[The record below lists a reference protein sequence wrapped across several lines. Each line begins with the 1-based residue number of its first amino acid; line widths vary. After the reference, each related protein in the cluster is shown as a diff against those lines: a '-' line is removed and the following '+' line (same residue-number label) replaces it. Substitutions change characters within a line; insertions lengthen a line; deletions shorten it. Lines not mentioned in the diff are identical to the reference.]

1 MDTSST
7 VAAASGSAPSAPL
20 GTPAGPGWRQMVAPF
35 ETPSLV
41 HSIWQVASTLVPL
54 AVALYV
60 MYRSLALPYW
70 VTLLLA
76 VPTAGLIVRTFTIMH
91 DCAHGS
97 LFGKRWANDAVG
109 WFTGVL
115 ALTPYVQWRRD
126 HVLHHASSGDL
137 NRRGNGDVW
146 TLTVREYR
154 ALSRAGKLR
163 YRVFRH
169 PVVLFGLGP
178 LHLAL
183 GQRWRS
189 MSTATGRKEL
199 ASVRE
204 TDLALLALGLGFS
217 ALIGPAALAEIYVPV
232 FMIAGAAGIWLF
244 YVQHQFEDT
253 YWADHEQW
261 DYVTASIRGSS
272 YYKLPAVLDWFTC
285 SIGLHHVH
293 HLSPRI
299 PNYRLHECHAANAQL
314 QEATTIGLLESRKSV
329 RLTLW
334 DEEAHRLVG
343 WDALRRPSA
352 PIRRRLDT

>member
-1 MDTSST
+1 MDTNLS
-7 VAAASGSAPSAPL
+7 AARASNSPPPTARDVG
-20 GTPAGPGWRQMVAPF
+20 AGLGWRQMVAPY
-35 ETPSLV
+35 ESPSAGR
-41 HSIWQVASTLVPL
+41 SIWQVASTLVPL
-54 AVALYV
+54 AIALYV
-60 MYRSLALPYW
+60 MYRTLALPYW

-76 VPTAGLIVRTFTIMH
+76 VPTAGLTVRTFTIMH

-97 LFGKRWANDAVG
+97 LFRKRWANDVVG

-137 NRRGNGDVW
+137 NRRGHGDVW
-146 TLTVREYR
+146 TLTIREYQ
-154 ALSRAGKLR
+154 ALSRTGKLR
-163 YRVFRH
+163 YRLFRH
-169 PVVLFGLGP
+169 PIVLFGLGP
-178 LHLAL
+178 LQLAL

-189 MSTATGRKEL
+189 ISTATGKKEQ

-204 TDLALLALGLGFS
+204 TNLALVALVLGFS
-217 ALIGPAALAEIYVPV
+217 ALIGPLAVTKIYVPV

-244 YVQHQFEDT
+244 YVQHQFENT
-253 YWADHEQW
+253 YWAEHEQW

-272 YYKLPAVLDWFTC
+272 YYKLPAVLNWFTC
-285 SIGLHHVH
+285 NIGLHHVH

-299 PNYRLHECHAANAQL
+299 PNYRLQACHAANAQL
-314 QEATTIGLLESRKSV
+314 QDATTIGILESRKSV

-343 WDALRRPSA
+343 WDALRRPPA
-352 PIRRRLDT
+352 TA

>member
-1 MDTSST
+1 MTATSVASPGST
-7 VAAASGSAPSAPL
+7 SAASGSRA
-20 GTPAGPGWRQMVAPF
+20 WRDMVAPF
-35 ETPSLV
+35 ESPSRL

-54 AVALYV
+54 AAALYL
-60 MYRSLALPYW
+60 MDRSLALPYW

-76 VPTAGLIVRTFTIMH
+76 VPTAGLVVRTFTLMH

-97 LFGKRWANDAVG
+97 LFASRRANDAVG
-109 WFTGVL
+109 WFTGVI

-137 NRRGNGDVW
+137 ERRGHGDVW

-154 ALSRAGKLR
+154 ALSRLGRLR

-169 PVVLFGLGP
+169 PLVLFGLGP

-189 MSTATGRKEL
+189 LSTATGRKEQ

-204 TDLALLALGLGFS
+204 TNLALVALALGFS
-217 ALIGPAALAEIYVPV
+217 AWIGPLAVAEIYVPV

-244 YVQHQFEDT
+244 YVQHQFEGT
-253 YWADHEQW
+253 YWAGHDEW

-272 YYKLPAVLDWFTC
+272 YYRLPAVLNWFTC

-299 PNYRLHECHAANAQL
+299 PNYRLRECHTANARL
-314 QEATTIGLLESRKSV
+314 QEATTIGLLESRRTV

-334 DEEAHRLVG
+334 DEEARRLVG
-343 WDALRRPSA
+343 WEAVRGATHAAR
-352 PIRRRLDT
+352 

>member
-1 MDTSST
+1 MDTTPTAPTAPGST
-7 VAAASGSAPSAPL
+7 AGAPPDARGAL
-20 GTPAGPGWRQMVAPF
+20 AWRQMVAPY
-35 ETPSLV
+35 EAPSV
-41 HSIWQVASTLVPL
+41 MRSSWQVASTLVPL
-54 AVALYV
+54 ALALYV

-76 VPTAGLIVRTFTIMH
+76 IPAAGLTVRTFTIMH

-97 LFGKRWANDAVG
+97 LFARRWANDAVG

-137 NRRGNGDVW
+137 NRRGHGDVW
-146 TLTVREYR
+146 TLTVREYQ
-154 ALSRAGKLR
+154 ALSPLGRLR

-189 MSTATGRKEL
+189 RSTATGKKEQ

-204 TDLALLALGLGFS
+204 TNLALLALILGFS
-217 ALIGPAALAEIYVPV
+217 ALIGPWAVLAIYAPV
-232 FMIAGAAGIWLF
+232 FMLAGAAGIWLF

-253 YWADHEQW
+253 YWAEHDQW
-261 DYVTASIRGSS
+261 DYVAASIRGSS
-272 YYKLPAVLDWFTC
+272 YYKLPALLNWFTC

-299 PNYRLHECHAANAQL
+299 PNYRLHECHAANARL
-314 QEATTIGLLESRKSV
+314 QEATTIGILESRKSV

-334 DEEAHRLVG
+334 DEDTNRLVG
-343 WDALRRPSA
+343 WDVLRRTA
-352 PIRRRLDT
+352 AAR

>member
-1 MDTSST
+1 MQMPPTT
-7 VAAASGSAPSAPL
+7 ARISGSAPSAVPES
-20 GTPAGPGWRQMVAPF
+20 GAGPGWRRMVAPY
-35 ETPSLV
+35 ETPSMA
-41 HSIWQVASTLVPL
+41 HSLWQVTSTLVPL
-54 AVALYV
+54 ALALYV
-60 MYRSLALPYW
+60 MYRSLALSYW

-76 VPTAGLIVRTFTIMH
+76 VPTAGLVVRTFTIMH

-97 LFGKRWANDAVG
+97 LFDKRWANDAVG

-137 NRRGNGDVW
+137 NRRGHGDVW

-154 ALSRAGKLR
+154 ARSRVGKLR
-163 YRVFRH
+163 YRLFRH
-169 PVVLFGLGP
+169 PLVLFGLGP
-178 LHLAL
+178 LQLAL
-183 GQRWRS
+183 GQRWRTI
-189 MSTATGRKEL
+189 STATGRKEQ

-204 TDLALLALGLGFS
+204 TNLALLALILGFS
-217 ALIGPAALAEIYVPV
+217 ALIGLGDVAKIYVPV

-253 YWADHEQW
+253 YWAEHEQW
-261 DYVTASIRGSS
+261 DYVTASIHGSS
-272 YYKLPAVLDWFTC
+272 YYKLPAVLNWFTC

-299 PNYRLHECHAANAQL
+299 PNYRLRECHAANAQL
-314 QEATTIGLLESRKSV
+314 QEATTIGILESRKSV

-334 DEEAHRLVG
+334 DEDAHRLVG
-343 WDALRRPSA
+343 WDALRRPA
-352 PIRRRLDT
+352 ATATA